1 MKAIILAR
9 VSSEE
14 QELGNSIPAQVYKMR
29 EYTERKGLQIH
40 EVQKITES
48 SSIDTRKKFD
58 LIIKTI
64 QESKEPIALVAD
76 TIDRVQRS
84 FKESIVLGDLLKAG
98 KLQIH
103 FIRENLILH
112 KDSNSSEL
120 MRWDIGVMFARNY
133 VLQLSDNVK
142 RGNEQKI
149 RSGEWTGKAPIG
161 YLNIPLE
168 NEKHT
173 IVLDPERSPYIRKI
187 FEIYGDGNCSMKMLA
202 GKMKTLGLRNA
213 KGKALSTSMIELIL
227 KNPFYYGTMRWKGNL
242 YPHKYERL
250 ISEDLWHRAEAIREG
265 WHKKPFAYAAK
276 PFIFRGLIQCAHCG
290 STLSPQ
296 CKRITNVYYSCC
308 NKRCSQTSV
317 YAKEKDFIGMV
328 EKVFRKLVLPQK
340 MIDEVVEALRSHGK
354 SEQAFHKE
362 SMHDLQA
369 QYDKIEERISKMY
382 DDKLDGSI
390 TADMYDKK
398 LKEYKARQAEVLQSM
413 QDHSRAD
420 QNYHVTASLVL
431 DLAKRAFEI
440 FDCSET
446 LEKRSMINFVF
457 QNMKLKDGKLVW
469 ELKAPFDIIVKYAD
483 HPVWLPGLDSNQ
495 QPSR

>member
-14 QELGNSIPAQVYKMR
+14 QELGNSIPAQVHKMR
-29 EYTERKGLQIH
+29 EYTEHKGLQIH
-40 EVQKITES
+40 EVQEITES

-64 QESKEPIALVAD
+64 QASKEPIALVAD

-84 FKESIVLGDLLKAG
+84 FKESIILGDLLKSG

-112 KDSNSSEL
+112 KDSNSSDL
-120 MRWDIGVMFARNY
+120 IRWDMGVMFARSY

-142 RGNEQKI
+142 RGNEQKV

-173 IVLDPERSPYIRKI
+173 IVPDPERSQYIRKI
-187 FEIYGDGNCSMKMLA
+187 FEIYGEGNCSMKMLA
-202 GKMKTLGLRNA
+202 DKMKALGLRSK
-213 KGKALSTSMIELIL
+213 KGKALSTSMIEFVL
-227 KNPFYYGTMRWKGNL
+227 KNPFYYGIMLWKGNL
-242 YPHKYERL
+242 YPHKYERI
-250 ISEDLWHRAEAIREG
+250 ISENLWQRAEAVREG

-276 PFIFRGLIQCAHCG
+276 PFMFRGLIQCAHCG

-296 CKRITNVYYSCC
+296 CKRETNVYYSCC
-308 NKRCSQTSV
+308 NKKCSQTSV
-317 YAKEKDFIGMV
+317 YAKEKDFIKIV
-328 EKVFRKLVLPQK
+328 EKTFRKLVLPQK
-340 MIDEVVEALRSHGK
+340 MIDEVVESLRSHGK

-362 SMHDLQA
+362 SMHDLQG
-369 QYDKIEERISKMY
+369 QYDKIEDRISKMM
-382 DDKLDGSI
+382 DDKYDGSI

-398 LKEYKARQAEVLQSM
+398 LKEYKGKQAAILQSM

-420 QNYHVTASLVL
+420 HNYHITASVVL

-446 LEKRSMINFVF
+446 LEKRALINFVF
-457 QNMKLKDGKLVW
+457 QNMRLKDGKLVW
-469 ELKAPFDIIVKYAD
+469 DLKEPFNIIVDFAD
-483 HPVWLPGLDSNQ
+483 HPIWLPD
-495 QPSR
+495 